1 MFANRTQVE
10 EKNNEKHEDERNQW
24 SWQSNSNQESRDKLP
39 SFGDTFV
46 SFNYTKKPEESIA
59 VQHVENVD
67 EKDAAVATI
76 WPGVIRHTSRP
87 DTSLA
92 YYYKYRVAG

>member
-1 MFANRTQVE
+1 MFANRATVE
-10 EKNNEKHEDERNQW
+10 EKNNEKHGDERNLW
-24 SWQSNSNQESRDKLP
+24 SWQSNSNQDSRNKLP

-46 SFNYTKKPEESIA
+46 SFNYTKKAEESIE
-59 VQHVENVD
+59 VHHVENVD

-87 DTSLA
+87 YTSLA